1 MSSEKSICK
10 GFRLVCVQCGFRHTS
25 RGNEVCENC
34 GESLACDRPVAPLSE
49 YCADHGGAR
58 PTRGSYPDTKHF
70 PLVKLAE
77 KYNQMQSSARMLS
90 LQSSIAV
97 VRARIEQLAERIDH
111 NNAPDRLA
119 KIAKLWQEYVEET
132 SPTER
137 LKIQA
142 KITTQINRAVTDFAA
157 WEQLML
163 AMDLDRKLVESEVK
177 VVKDIRAILTAED
190 AYELVAK
197 LLAIILR
204 VFPDDPKKLM
214 QVQYE
219 FSKLIG
225 DRPVETQVYEDAVD
239 VEGD

>member
-1 MSSEKSICK
+1 
-10 GFRLVCVQCGFRHTS
+10 
-25 RGNEVCENC
+25 
-34 GESLACDRPVAPLSE
+34 
-49 YCADHGGAR
+49 
-58 PTRGSYPDTKHF
+58 
-70 PLVKLAE
+70 
-77 KYNQMQSSARMLS
+77 MLS
-90 LQSSIAV
+90 LQSSITV
-97 VRARIEQLAERIDH
+97 VRARIEQLAERIDE

-119 KIAKLWQEYVEET
+119 KIAKLWQEYVDEPST
-132 SPTER
+132 TER

-142 KITTQINRAVTDFAA
+142 KITTQINRATTDFAA

-163 AMDLDRKLVESEVK
+163 AMELDRKLVESEVK

-225 DRPVETQVYEDAVD
+225 DKPIDTKNYADVVD
-239 VEGD
+239 VED

>member
-1 MSSEKSICK
+1 MSDKERCQ
-10 GFRLVCVQCGFRHTS
+10 GFRMVCVQCGFRNS
-25 RGNEVCENC
+25 ARGMEVCENC
-34 GESLACDRPVAPLSE
+34 GESLACTRPVAPFSD
-49 YCADHGGAR
+49 YCADHGGSR
-58 PTRGSYPDTKHF
+58 PPRGSYPEMRKF
-70 PLVKLAE
+70 PIVRLAH
-77 KYNQMQSSARMLS
+77 KYNEMQTSGRLLS

-97 VRARIEQLAERIDH
+97 VRARIEQLAERIDE
-111 NNAPDRLA
+111 NNAPDRLT
-119 KIAKLWQEYVEET
+119 KIAKLWEDYLAET
-132 SPTER
+132 SSTEQ
-137 LKIQA
+137 LKI
-142 KITTQINRAVTDFAA
+142 KYKLTRHINAAVTDFAA

-163 AMDLDRKLVESEVK
+163 AVDLDRKLVESEVK

-225 DRPVETQVYEDAVD
+225 DRPIETESYRSAVE
-239 VEGD
+239 VEE